1 MTRAAV
7 LLLALGC
14 GTGAAPAE
22 PPLPAAHEPAARPA
36 KTAVSPLSYLGDE
49 FERLFPERVRLARYG
64 AVRLAS
70 GDPQPAIAGPS
81 EGEAIA
87 LGQSPPLV
95 VVDSRGGRLRVVA
108 EEGEYRLLLWIEAT
122 DVNWVIG
129 ETSDLAF
136 EPNEPA
142 PAPPA
147 AGVRVRPGLPV
158 VRGDQRGSLVFV
170 SHQDSCLSVAGW
182 VRADRVVRAYTP
194 VEEPELER
202 ELAVGPGTALQEHPN
217 GRELARFTS
226 ECRVTAGGREEAGHQ
241 LVVYEGNGFEA
252 RGWIALASGSAAPG
266 TIGALFGFGSGGF
279 GGFGGGER
287 MLVPAGSCL
296 YAARGGP
303 VVGVATE
310 DAEPSGVESADGG
323 WHAIA
328 VATGW
333 GDLPLWVAEDG
344 TAAPKA
350 VAAGEEAAEEA
361 EVGLLGVRKVRQLR
375 LKRCR

>member
-22 PPLPAAHEPAARPA
+22 PPLPPVRATAAPAG

-49 FERLFPERVRLARYG
+49 FERVFPERVRLARYG
-64 AVRLAS
+64 AVRLAA

-81 EGEAIA
+81 EGEAIM
-87 LGQSPPLV
+87 LGQSPSLV
-95 VVDSRGGRLRVVA
+95 VVDSVSGRLRVVV
-108 EEGEYRLLLWIEAT
+108 EEGEYRLLVWIEAT

-129 ETSDLAF
+129 ETTDLAF
-136 EPNEPA
+136 EPGEPA
-142 PAPPA
+142 AAPPA

-158 VRGDQRGSLVFV
+158 ARRDQRGSLVFV
-170 SHQDSCLSVAGW
+170 SHEDTCLSVAGW
-182 VRADRVVRAYTP
+182 VPVDRVVRAYTP
-194 VEEPELER
+194 VDEPELER
-202 ELAVGPGTALQEHPN
+202 ELSVGPGTALYERPN

-226 ECRVTAGGREEAGHQ
+226 ECRVAASGREEAGHT

-252 RGWIALASGSAAPG
+252 RGWIAAASPTTGAM
-266 TIGALFGFGSGGF
+266 GALFGFGSGGF
-279 GGFGGGER
+279 GGFGAGGER
-287 MLVPAGSCL
+287 VLIPAGSCL

-303 VVGVATE
+303 VVGVATDDTE
-310 DAEPSGVESADGG
+310 QGSAESAEGG

-333 GDLPLWVAEDG
+333 GELPLWVAEDG
-344 TAAPKA
+344 RAAAQP
-350 VAAGEEAAEEA
+350 VAEETEEA
-361 EVGLLGVRKVRQLR
+361 GLLGVRKVRQLR
-375 LKRCR
+375 LTRCR